1 MCSQHEFV
9 APELEPELVEMLA
22 NTTEAWKETEKERE
36 RVVTEAKIPE
46 ECRSELGSFSN
57 IEGIKFEPTCYE
69 FCYIFTGLRL
79 FFQLSGL

>member
-46 ECRSELGSFSN
+46 ECRSELGS
-57 IEGIKFEPTCYE
+57 
-69 FCYIFTGLRL
+69 
-79 FFQLSGL
+79 